1 MSIYFEEL
9 NGPHANTVRSH
20 MGSEIQWDIA
30 RESLYLSP
38 RLTTSGQKRWP
49 ELLRE
54 AAQHQTVSWLEN
66 RLVSEGLLLS
76 FKDGRKVPVNAPP
89 MLAEGEFNR
98 FYCRGVCLEAIRLGK
113 RVAVYRGKNV
123 ADPRWRSQALLGASM
138 DPAEV
143 LEDLRAGIGQ
153 DLIRG
158 VPGGPNSG
166 ISLKIAA
173 GVDLD
178 RVG

>member
-1 MSIYFEEL
+1 MSIYFANL
-9 NGPHANTVRSH
+9 NGSHENMVRSH
-20 MGSEIQWDIA
+20 MDSEIQWDIE
-30 RESLYLSP
+30 REALYLSS
-38 RLTTSGQKRWP
+38 RLTTLGRKRWP

-54 AAQHQTVSWLEN
+54 AAQNQTVSWLEN

-76 FKDGRKVPVNAPP
+76 VKDDRRVPVNAAQ

-113 RVAVYRGKNV
+113 RVSVYRGKNV
-123 ADPRWRSQALLGASM
+123 ADPRWRSQALLGTSM
-138 DPAEV
+138 EPADV
-143 LEDLRAGIGQ
+143 LKDLRAGIGQ

-166 ISLKIAA
+166 ISLKLAEDLA
-173 GVDLD
+173 LDGVS
-178 RVG
+178 